1 MNNICRDTTKAVI
14 EIRNIIDKLYEIQE
28 NSLLSQNEIV
38 EINDIIGTLQ
48 YQFKEPIAGV
58 RDTDIISNKGYIK

>member
-1 MNNICRDTTKAVI
+1 MNNICIDTTKAVI

-28 NSLLSQNEIV
+28 NALLSQNQIV

>member
-1 MNNICRDTTKAVI
+1 MNNICIDTTKAVK

-38 EINDIIGTLQ
+38 EINDLIGTLQ
-48 YQFKEPIAGV
+48 YKFLEPIAGV

>member
-1 MNNICRDTTKAVI
+1 MNNICIDTTKAVI

-28 NSLLSQNEIV
+28 NALLSQNQIV

-48 YQFKEPIAGV
+48 YQFKEPIAGI
-58 RDTDIISNKGYIK
+58 RNTDIISNKGYIK

>member
-1 MNNICRDTTKAVI
+1 MNNICIDTTKAVI

-28 NSLLSQNEIV
+28 NSFLSQNEIV

>member
-1 MNNICRDTTKAVI
+1 MNNICIDTTKAVI
-14 EIRNIIDKLYEIQE
+14 EIGNIIDKLYEIQE
-28 NSLLSQNEIV
+28 NSFLSQNEIV